1 MRRALLVA
9 VLVICASR
17 LGAQDSRLE
26 GRVVRVG
33 TNAPI
38 VGAEVRLE
46 PMGRSTQTDS
56 AGNFRFDGL
65 PNLHGGPATIYVR
78 RIGFQ
83 ADSLSVV
90 LPASAPI
97 DIELREAVQ
106 QLDTVSVTGKQQQ
119 LVRGKLSGFYERK
132 QFGIG
137 RFIEAQDIEK
147 MLTRR
152 LADILV
158 ARLPGTRAIRSARG
172 GMAAFIAT
180 TRMTPNALL
189 NAQKGAM
196 SGGTGRPPPCY
207 ASIYLDGTV
216 VFSSGSEQSLPPGM
230 RADDVLF
237 DINSID
243 PASISAIEFYAG
255 AGQLPA
261 QYNRTGSACGA
272 LLVWTK

>member
-9 VLVICASR
+9 VVVLCASR

-26 GRVVRVG
+26 GRVVRAG
-33 TNAPI
+33 TNAAI
-38 VGAEVRLE
+38 AGAEVRLE

-65 PNLHGGPATIYVR
+65 PAGPATIYVR

-83 ADSLSVV
+83 ADSLGVA

-97 DIELREAVQ
+97 DIELRETVQ
-106 QLDTVSVTGKQQQ
+106 RLDTVSVTGKQQQ

-132 QFGIG
+132 KFGIG

-152 LADILV
+152 LGDILV

-216 VFSSGSEQSLPPGM
+216 VFSSGSEQNLPAGT

-272 LLVWTK
+272 LLIWTK